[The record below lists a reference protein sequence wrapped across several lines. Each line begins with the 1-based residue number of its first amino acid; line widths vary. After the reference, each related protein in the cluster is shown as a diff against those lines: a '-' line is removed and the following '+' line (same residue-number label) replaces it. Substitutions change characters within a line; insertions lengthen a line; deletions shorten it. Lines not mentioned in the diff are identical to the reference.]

1 MEFVRKHIHAI
12 IGAILYLIM
21 VIVILLLLG
30 FTTPLP
36 LPEEQG
42 ILLDFGG
49 SGSRD
54 ISGSAPATTSDQQNA
69 SSQSSASTG
78 VITQDYEP
86 TASLPSSNTPSTS
99 NNVSDNTSTTETTTD
114 QSSTDANRITD
125 MMSGAFG
132 GGSGSGSSGTG
143 SGNPGMGDGSSG
155 GSGGGPG
162 GIGGSLEGR
171 RLVHRVEPES
181 RPNMVGT
188 VVLRITVSENGDV
201 TNVTLVRTTCSE
213 CVELATRAV
222 RQWRY
227 ASSPGSGYQ
236 TGEVHIN
243 FRQQ

>member
-1 MEFVRKHIHAI
+1 MEYVKKHKHAM
-12 IGAILYLIM
+12 IGALLYFIM
-21 VIVILLLLG
+21 VIVLLLLLG
-30 FTTPLP
+30 FSTPLP

-86 TASLPSSNTPSTS
+86 TASLPSSNNPSTS
-99 NNVSDNTSTTETTTD
+99 DNVNDNTNESNSE
-114 QSSTDANRITD
+114 QSSSNADRLND

-132 GGSGSGSSGTG
+132 GGSGSGSSGSG
-143 SGNPGMGDGSSG
+143 SGNPGMGDGTSG

-162 GIGGSLEGR
+162 GVGGSLEGR
-171 RLVHRVEPES
+171 KLVHKVDPES

-222 RQWRY
+222 KQWRY

-236 TGEVHIN
+236 TGEVRII
-243 FRQQ
+243 FTQQ